1 MMGSEMFSDVL
12 WTFLDVSD
20 VLTMTSG
27 FTDVFIEVLRC
38 SPYVGLVDP
47 V

>member
-12 WTFLDVSD
+12 WTFSD

-38 SPYVGLVDP
+38 SPYVGLVDLDGF
-47 V
+47 